1 MQAIIET
8 VFDVCYLTFVI
19 AIGLLMMKKSEKGSQ
34 YFLFGIMAVTLGC
47 GDAFHLVPRMIALNT
62 TGLENF
68 VFQLGLG
75 KAITSVTMT
84 IFYVIL
90 YYVWVKRYDIHNKQL
105 TFGVYFLAIARIVLC
120 LFPQNDWFVAGGNMT
135 WAILRNIPFALMGI
149 LIIVLFMQQVKKTN
163 DKNFRYMALTIIL
176 SFGFYIPVVLW
187 VDIIP
192 LVGMLMIPKTCAY
205 VWSVVIGYNAMKKEG
220 K

>member
-75 KAITSVTMT
+75 KAITSVTM
-84 IFYVIL
+84 L
-90 YYVWVKRYDIHNKQL
+90 SLIH
-105 TFGVYFLAIARIVLC
+105 I
-120 LFPQNDWFVAGGNMT
+120 
-135 WAILRNIPFALMGI
+135 
-149 LIIVLFMQQVKKTN
+149 
-163 DKNFRYMALTIIL
+163 
-176 SFGFYIPVVLW
+176 
-187 VDIIP
+187 
-192 LVGMLMIPKTCAY
+192 
-205 VWSVVIGYNAMKKEG
+205 
-220 K
+220 